1 MVEALAQAAWAEA
14 DAALARA
21 LADADVLTRLVKKSG
36 PAVEGA
42 LAMLRQSL
50 GQAARKRGLTR
61 LEEAG
66 ARAAFDPNRHVLIKI
81 SSKQPKDV
89 RIVIP
94 GVVRGETILVKA
106 EATPVSPRR
115 KR

>member
-50 GQAARKRGLTR
+50 GQAAR
-61 LEEAG
+61 
-66 ARAAFDPNRHVLIKI
+66 
-81 SSKQPKDV
+81 
-89 RIVIP
+89 
-94 GVVRGETILVKA
+94 
-106 EATPVSPRR
+106 
-115 KR
+115 